1 MKQSAIV
8 NTHKQRLPGA
18 GREEKKRLPEVARM
32 ESDTIGD
39 LRRTRIT
46 VLGAASIIG
55 NVSRTGNQLAPLKRV
70 HVKSSIPGKGGMKY

>member
-18 GREEKKRLPEVARM
+18 GREEKRLPEVARM